1 MGYLAGHGR
10 YGRETY
16 PTSGGNGG
24 GGAAIVP
31 LTRQRFIDG
40 GTSQPGLTGSAAEPF
55 KTIAQ
60 FVASRPNTS
69 ALDSQANYVG
79 WVMPA
84 INNYVENV
92 SLPPYKSTELRA
104 DSSGA
109 GITGNVTWNNVAGLN
124 TPIAAIC
131 TLHNMSVSGVVTVT
145 DDAGAPPSIFIISGD
160 ELGDASA
167 IINEFV
173 SNTTTKLGAV
183 EFFNVSV
190 NDIDTGTDIPARAA
204 VVGVHTQ
211 FSGAISGSSFEA
223 IDCILNV
230 STISVNAIGQASF
243 IGCAFIPG
251 SNPALTCLAG
261 SLFDGP
267 SWRSFLEAGGT
278 RTAGTV
284 VLVVG
289 GYSGGEIRG
298 ADLTSASTS
307 VSLNGG
313 VGSDF
318 TGSNSGN
325 HYVSSSVTPTSVTL
339 LTSGALPGDTI
350 LITRTSSEASNLA
363 VKNSV
368 GAVIATIPTGSRGF
382 VLAQFDGGLSEWIFA
397 EGGAL
402 AA

>member
-1 MGYLAGHGR
+1 MGYLIGHGR

-16 PTSGGNGG
+16 PTSAGNGG

-60 FVASRPNTS
+60 FIASRPDTS

-79 WVMPA
+79 WVMPT

-104 DSSGA
+104 DSNGA
-109 GITGNVTWNNVAGLN
+109 GVTGNVTWNNVAGSN

-131 TLHNMSVSGVVTVT
+131 TLHNMSVSGAVTVT
-145 DDAGAPPSIFIISGD
+145 DDAGAPISIFIISGD

-167 IINEFV
+167 VIGEFV

-183 EFFNVSV
+183 EFFNVTV
-190 NDIDTGTDIPARAA
+190 NDVDTGTDIPARAGI
-204 VVGVHTQ
+204 VGVHTT
-211 FSGAISGSSFEA
+211 FNGAISGSIFEA

-230 STISVNAIGQASF
+230 STIAVNAIGGASF
-243 IGCAFIPG
+243 VGCDFIPG

-261 SLFDGP
+261 ALFDGP

-278 RTAGTV
+278 RTAGTI

-289 GYSGGEIRG
+289 GYSGGEVNG
-298 ADLTSASTS
+298 ADLTSASTN
-307 VSLNGG
+307 VSLNGTNG
-313 VGSDF
+313 DF

-325 HYVSSSVTPTSVTL
+325 HYVSQGATPTSVTL
-339 LTSGALPGDTI
+339 KTGGGELVGDTM
-350 LITRTSSEASNLA
+350 LITRTSLSASNLA
-363 VKNSV
+363 VKNNA
-368 GAVIATIPTGSRGF
+368 GATIATIPTGNRGF
-382 VLAQFDGGLSEWIFA
+382 VLARYNGVDWIFA